1 MNSGRVLKGIGVT
14 VLGMIALIV
23 LAALLFDPN
32 WLRGPIM
39 RQTTE
44 KTGREL
50 VINGELDID
59 WGWPVTRLSAGG
71 VTFANPQWAEEPQ
84 MFTAENISVG
94 VSLPQ
99 LFRRVVMLPEITLD
113 HVDVF
118 LEQHPDGRKNWLLDR
133 EQKDEGARVGI
144 GRLALHD
151 GRIRYA
157 DPTQKTRI
165 DATLSTTGDSVERG
179 RDSAAGPKI
188 DADAPAGTD
197 AASGIRF
204 DAKGRYKGLPMNA
217 RGTGGPDLALR
228 DEGTPYPLDA
238 QARFGDTV
246 VKAEGSITSLLKLS
260 AIDLDVDLRGAS
272 TADLYRL
279 IGIALPETPPYRTAG
294 HLIRN
299 GNMWRYENFSGAIGK
314 SDVAGTLQVA
324 TGGERPSLHGDL
336 SFKLLDFADLGP
348 LVGAQ
353 ETPTGSDNADTNTD
367 APAADGTVLPEA
379 PFRTGR
385 WDSVDADVKLRADRI
400 RRPEALPIDKL
411 VTRLQMQDSV
421 LTLDPL
427 EFAIAGGT
435 LNGTIRM
442 NGQKKPLEASARL
455 RVRNLKL
462 VELFPTSERAKPSL
476 GELNGQI
483 DLSGRGNSV
492 ARMLGTADGKAAL
505 ILSEGRISR
514 FMVEAIGLHLWD
526 MLQLKL
532 SGDELVQ
539 IRCLVADFGV
549 TDGIMETNA
558 LVLDTDITRIIGSG
572 TIDLGEEK
580 LDLTLKSD
588 TKVTTPVAL
597 RGPIYN
603 RGTFANPEPSV
614 DTARVA
620 ARGLGAVA
628 LGLINPLLALV
639 PLVETGPGMDSDCGQ
654 LIREAKSPQREGPG
668 KPQKTEKQ
676 AANFYYIGT
685 SRKEFGHGHGPAP
698 EHRPAGIADRRY
710 PDPDHAA
717 AAQLH
722 CRDLPDR
729 HRPDRALRSALS
741 RVVPVETSGSD

>member
-14 VLGMIALIV
+14 VLGLIALIV

-39 RQTTE
+39 RQATE

-59 WGWPVTRLSAGG
+59 WGWPVTHLSAGG
-71 VTFANPQWAEEPQ
+71 VTFANPEWAEEPQ
-84 MFTAENISVG
+84 MFTAENICVG

-157 DPTQKTRI
+157 DPAQKTRI
-165 DATLSTTGDSVERG
+165 DATLSTTGDSDERG
-179 RDSAAGPKI
+179 RDGAAGPKTE
-188 DADAPAGTD
+188 ADEPAGTD

-217 RGTGGPDLALR
+217 RGTGGPVLALR
-228 DEGTPYPLDA
+228 DEETPYPLDA

-353 ETPTGSDNADTNTD
+353 ETPTESNDTD
-367 APAADGTVLPEA
+367 APAAGGTVLPEA

-462 VELFPTSERAKPSL
+462 AELFPTSERAKPSL

-532 SGDELVQ
+532 GGDELVE
-539 IRCLVADFGV
+539 IRCLIADFGV

-558 LVLDTDITRIIGSG
+558 LVLDTDITRITGSG

-597 RGPIYN
+597 RGPIYI

-628 LGLINPLLALV
+628 LGLINPLLALI

-654 LIREAKSPQREGPG
+654 LIREAKSPQRE
-668 KPQKTEKQ
+668 
-676 AANFYYIGT
+676 
-685 SRKEFGHGHGPAP
+685 
-698 EHRPAGIADRRY
+698 
-710 PDPDHAA
+710 
-717 AAQLH
+717 
-722 CRDLPDR
+722 
-729 HRPDRALRSALS
+729 
-741 RVVPVETSGSD
+741 

>member
-1 MNSGRVLKGIGVT
+1 MKSGRVLKGIGVT
-14 VLGMIALIV
+14 VLGLIALIV

-50 VINGELDID
+50 VINGDLSID
-59 WGWPVTRLSAGG
+59 WGWPVTRLSAAG
-71 VTFANPQWAEEPQ
+71 VTFANPEWAEEPQ

-133 EQKDEGARVGI
+133 EQKDDGARVGI

-157 DPTQKTRI
+157 DPAQKTRI
-165 DATLSTTGDSVERG
+165 DATLSTTSGGDSGEG
-179 RDSAAGPKI
+179 QRDGASGEKPG
-188 DADAPAGTD
+188 ADAPAGT
-197 AASGIRF
+197 AAEGGIRF
-204 DAKGRYKGLPMNA
+204 EAKGQYKGLPMNA
-217 RGTGGPDLALR
+217 RGTGGPVLALR
-228 DEGTPYPLDA
+228 DEETPYPLDV
-238 QARFGDTV
+238 QAHFGDTA
-246 VKAEGSITSLLKLS
+246 VKGDGNITSLLKLS

-272 TADLYRL
+272 IADLYRL

-299 GNMWRYENFSGAIGK
+299 GTVWRYENFSGAIGK

-348 LVGAQ
+348 LVGAK
-353 ETPTGSDNADTNTD
+353 EAPAESEDAAAPD
-367 APAADGTVLPEA
+367 APAPDGTVLPKI

-385 WDSVDADVKLRADRI
+385 WDSVDADVKLKADRI
-400 RRPEALPIDKL
+400 RRPEALPIDRL

-427 EFAIAGGT
+427 EFGIAGGT
-435 LNGTIRM
+435 LSGTIRM
-442 NGQKKPLEASARL
+442 NGREKPLEASTKL
-455 RVRNLKL
+455 RVRNLELAK
-462 VELFPTSERAKPSL
+462 LFPPSDLAKPTL
-476 GELNGQI
+476 GELNGEV
-483 DLSGRGNSV
+483 DLKGRGNSV
-492 ARMLGTADGKAAL
+492 AGMLGTADGKAAL
-505 ILSEGRISR
+505 ILSEGQISR
-514 FMVEAIGLHLWD
+514 FIVEALGLHLWD

-532 SGDELVQ
+532 TGDELVE
-539 IRCLVADFGV
+539 IRCLIADFSV
-549 TDGIMETNA
+549 KDGLMETNA
-558 LVLDTDITRIIGSG
+558 LVLDTDIMRIIGSG
-572 TIDLGEEK
+572 TVDLGEEK
-580 LDLTLKSD
+580 LDLTLESD

-597 RGPIYN
+597 RSPIYIQ
-603 RGTFANPEPSV
+603 GTFANPEPSV

-628 LGLINPLLALV
+628 LGLINPLLALL
-639 PLVETGPGMDSDCGQ
+639 PLVETGPGMDSDCGK
-654 LIREAKSPQREGPG
+654 LIREAKSPQRE
-668 KPQKTEKQ
+668 
-676 AANFYYIGT
+676 
-685 SRKEFGHGHGPAP
+685 
-698 EHRPAGIADRRY
+698 
-710 PDPDHAA
+710 
-717 AAQLH
+717 
-722 CRDLPDR
+722 
-729 HRPDRALRSALS
+729 
-741 RVVPVETSGSD
+741 

>member
-1 MNSGRVLKGIGVT
+1 MNSGRVLRGIGVT
-14 VLGMIALIV
+14 VLGLIALIV

-39 RQTTE
+39 RQATE

-157 DPTQKTRI
+157 DPAQKTRI
-165 DATLSTTGDSVERG
+165 DATLSTTGDGGASGERQ
-179 RDSAAGPKI
+179 RDSAAGSKPE
-188 DADAPAGTD
+188 ADAPVVKATEG
-197 AASGIRF
+197 GIRF
-204 DAKGRYKGLPMNA
+204 EAKGRYKGLPMNA
-217 RGTGGPDLALR
+217 RGTGGPVLALR
-228 DEGTPYPLDA
+228 DEETPYPLDA
-238 QARFGDTV
+238 QARFGDTL

-314 SDVAGTLQVA
+314 SDIAGTLQVA
-324 TGGERPSLHGDL
+324 TGGERPSLHGEL

-353 ETPTGSDNADTNTD
+353 ETPAEAGDADADTG
-367 APAADGTVLPEA
+367 APAADGTVLPET

-385 WDSVDADVKLRADRI
+385 WNSVDADVKLRADRI

-427 EFAIAGGT
+427 EFALAGGT

-462 VELFPTSERAKPSL
+462 AELFPTSERAKPSL

-514 FMVEAIGLHLWD
+514 FMVEALGLHLWD

-532 SGDELVQ
+532 GGDELVE
-539 IRCLVADFGV
+539 IRCLIADFGV

-558 LVLDTDITRIIGSG
+558 LVLDTDITRITGSG

-597 RGPIYN
+597 RGPIYI

-628 LGLINPLLALV
+628 LGLINPLLALI

-654 LIREAKSPQREGPG
+654 LIREAKSPP
-668 KPQKTEKQ
+668 
-676 AANFYYIGT
+676 
-685 SRKEFGHGHGPAP
+685 RK
-698 EHRPAGIADRRY
+698 
-710 PDPDHAA
+710 
-717 AAQLH
+717 
-722 CRDLPDR
+722 
-729 HRPDRALRSALS
+729 
-741 RVVPVETSGSD
+741 